1 MTQDRYA
8 TYPSLAGR
16 SVFITGGASGIGASL
31 VAHFA
36 QAGARVAY
44 VDLDEAAAASLNR
57 ALSQAGLPEP
67 WFQPVDIT
75 HTNALQESIMAAAA
89 ANGPIRVLINNAA
102 NDDRHDVEGLTPA
115 YWEERLAINL
125 TPHVFAAQAVAPGMK
140 AAGGGSII
148 NMGSITWM
156 IGQAEMP
163 GYSAAKAA
171 ITGLTRVLARRWGGD
186 DIRVNCLMPGAIL
199 TDRQRR
205 LWLTPEYEAE
215 VLSRQCLKRHL
226 LPEEVARLALFL
238 AADDSAAI
246 TGQNYIID
254 GGWV

>member
-1 MTQDRYA
+1 MNEDRYA
-8 TYPSLAGR
+8 RYPSLADR
-16 SVFITGGASGIGASL
+16 SVFVTGGASGIGASL
-31 VAHFA
+31 VAHLV

-44 VDLDEAAAASLNR
+44 VDLDEAAAAGLNQ
-57 ALSQAGLPEP
+57 ALTQAGLPEP
-67 WFQPVDIT
+67 WFRRIDIT
-75 HTNALQESIMAAAA
+75 QTNALQEAILSAAGAH
-89 ANGPIRVLINNAA
+89 GPIRVLINNAA
-102 NDDRHDVEGLTPA
+102 SDDRHDVEDLTLA
-115 YWEERLAINL
+115 YWQDRLAVNL

-156 IGQAEMP
+156 IGQADMP

-171 ITGLTRVLARRWGGD
+171 ITGLTRALARRWGPDG
-186 DIRVNCLMPGAIL
+186 IRVNCLMPGAVL

-205 LWLTPEYEAE
+205 LWLTPAYEAE

-238 AADDSAAI
+238 AADDSSAM